1 MRGLKIQGRWL
12 SLILSGQKTMEVI
25 GQYYKVRRLRIALGN
40 SDSRNVE
47 GYATVQDVIE
57 IFLF

>member
-1 MRGLKIQGRWL
+1 
-12 SLILSGQKTMEVI
+12 MEVI
-25 GQYYKVRRLRIALGN
+25 GQYHKVRRLRIALGN
-40 SDSRNVE
+40 SDSGNVE